1 MADRDA
7 ASPSGEASDDEVD
20 LLIDAWADVLPDLD
34 LLPLDVMSRLR
45 RASVR
50 LDALRRAAFAEAGLA
65 IWEFD
70 VLAVLRRDDREMSP
84 GELVAATASRSGTM
98 THRIDRLLERGLISQ
113 RENPHDARGSLVGL
127 TDAGTRHVDA
137 AMRALV
143 QREEASLRDITAQE
157 RADLARLLRRLVH
170 QL

>member
-1 MADRDA
+1 VDTGAESAAGRD
-7 ASPSGEASDDEVD
+7 DDEVD
-20 LLIDAWADVLPDLD
+20 LLIDAWSDVLPDLD

-45 RASVR
+45 RASVA
-50 LDALRRAAFAEAGLA
+50 LDILRRAAFEEAGLA

-70 VLAVLRRDDREMSP
+70 VLAVLRRGGREMSP
-84 GELVAATASRSGTM
+84 GELVAATGSRSGTM
-98 THRIDRLLERGLISQ
+98 THRIDRLLERGLVSQ
-113 RENPHDARGSLVGL
+113 RENPNDARGSLVGL
-127 TDAGTRHVDA
+127 TDAGTQHVDA

-143 QREEASLRDITAQE
+143 GREETSLRDITPQE